1 VLSGSNGFNCKIDG
15 GAKNWV
21 GYNLLECVGGEE
33 NVWICGTPT
42 AEIYCNEMINNET
55 TNLQALNDNAGTDI
69 RGNEFNSSSY
79 NLMYGTHAN
88 HYVITGEQL
97 HRGNIFDAS
106 TTQSPKARD
115 HALLDLAVGNQ
126 YKVEGTQGGSSFPYF
141 ISTYSDWFEGEN
153 GTAYDCPPGYGG
165 TGDRYLDEILTRI
178 RLFDDGFYTDTNQ
191 AERFDACLKSLRA
204 LDLYQASGGEWTT
217 EMSDWYYAQANQS
230 SDPWKC
236 YQHEK
241 AIRQAFSIPDSTS
254 NQIIGFMTELDSI
267 ACLLDSSI
275 YYSVTSTGVISYL
288 EPAYSDYLE
297 LLNLYD
303 SLSVLLNEIHEEIH
317 STDSARIAQLLG
329 ANNNLSVSFT
339 QAWNLKAC
347 WKYTLQSMQKNFRS
361 FDSTA
366 MGIIDSIA
374 ALCSYE
380 GGEGVLMARSLKARQ
395 TQVGSQYSDNCA
407 SVQRTR
413 KIQSKNLSTQFNL
426 MPNPADEYLTISLDP
441 FIENGTLLR
450 IIDMTGR
457 ELWSQTCHENNMIR
471 VSTTNFP
478 QGLYMLTGSNTGKNI
493 KFIISHEK

>member
-1 VLSGSNGFNCKIDG
+1 MANKINIIRIQSMR
-15 GAKNWV
+15 A
-21 GYNLLECVGGEE
+21 
-33 NVWICGTPT
+33 
-42 AEIYCNEMINNET
+42 MI
-55 TNLQALNDNAGTDI
+55 LI
-69 RGNEFNSSSY
+69 
-79 NLMYGTHAN
+79 
-88 HYVITGEQL
+88 
-97 HRGNIFDAS
+97 
-106 TTQSPKARD
+106 
-115 HALLDLAVGNQ
+115 
-126 YKVEGTQGGSSFPYF
+126 
-141 ISTYSDWFEGEN
+141 
-153 GTAYDCPPGYGG
+153 
-165 TGDRYLDEILTRI
+165 
-178 RLFDDGFYTDTNQ
+178 
-191 AERFDACLKSLRA
+191 
-204 LDLYQASGGEWTT
+204 
-217 EMSDWYYAQANQS
+217 
-230 SDPWKC
+230 
-236 YQHEK
+236 
-241 AIRQAFSIPDSTS
+241 AF
-254 NQIIGFMTELDSI
+254 
-267 ACLLDSSI
+267 LLDSSI
-275 YYSVTSTGVISYL
+275 YYSVTSEGVISYL

-303 SLSVLLNEIHEEIH
+303 SLSLLLTEIHEEIH
-317 STDSARIAQLLG
+317 STDSARIVQLLD
-329 ANNNLSVSFT
+329 ANNNLNVSFT
-339 QAWNLKAC
+339 QAINLKAC